1 MSVSYNDLIDMI
13 KRQEI
18 RKNACLSQPTL
29 PDEKVSKWLS
39 GILAIEV

>member
-18 RKNACLSQPTL
+18 GKNASLSQPTL
-29 PDEKVSKWLS
+29 PDEKVRKWLS
-39 GILAIEV
+39 GIFAIEV

>member
-29 PDEKVSKWLS
+29 PNEEVSGSVAYLQ
-39 GILAIEV
+39 LRCN

>member
-18 RKNACLSQPTL
+18 RKNVCLSQPTL
-29 PDEKVSKWLS
+29 LDEKVSGSVAYL
-39 GILAIEV
+39 

>member
-18 RKNACLSQPTL
+18 RKNVCLSQPTL
-29 PDEKVSKWLS
+29 PDQKVSGSVAYLQFRCN
-39 GILAIEV
+39 